1 MANKKTIR
9 IPIKVDGKEILL
21 TQKQIKKLAND
32 TNKAAGSFDAMNTS
46 QRGADRAGKGL
57 SRQSSNSTKNF
68 SKMQQGIS
76 GGLVPAYATLAA
88 QVFALSAAFTFLQ
101 SSSDFKNLLA
111 GQKAYAGIT
120 GNMYA
125 EVARSIRSATAAQI
139 SYTEASQAAAIGTAA
154 GLSADQMTRLGEA
167 AKNTSLALG
176 RDVTDSFNRLIRGVT
191 KAEPELLDELGI
203 ILRLDPALKEYATSI
218 GKAKDALNA
227 YERSQAVANFVL
239 DQADK
244 KFGAITDTM
253 PAGAFALN
261 QFAQAFNDLIDK
273 LKHGLGTVAQ
283 TILPFFTKNVNSL
296 AAALVLFSLPILKS
310 ILPNF
315 GQLSAT
321 LATSAIAHKTA
332 FTSMKADIIDYEM
345 QTAVLRNDPTARA
358 KFQKQGTKGV
368 KSIAMEA
375 GYKPAKGGEFSNQ
388 QLGQIKR
395 HLRNRTGLFAK
406 HGAERVAIGQAALR
420 KLDIAEAA
428 HTGKT
433 MTVFGNMG
441 RWLKLQWLRL
451 QRRWKGTMSFMAKAA
466 GYAATAINIA
476 FMAIAAIGI
485 VTMLYDMVF
494 GFEEADD
501 AASKLKQRM
510 DDIGESTQRQNESL
524 MNMIKMQKDGLVEI
538 AQRAYVAAN
547 AIKTLGMEQQF
558 KEVDEIFTDS
568 FYGKVTMA
576 EFGEEGAVDAAKKK
590 GALFQSLADLQDA
603 PGLKAATQAI
613 ATSLLKARRPSEDMI
628 ARFRKLSGE
637 YVGTA
642 MSAEQL
648 SESMKSINAN
658 MTNFIGSGGGKY
670 TNFIQNLD
678 TGIKQQEAS
687 IKLLQETIDA
697 QKGEGDYE
705 KQGFFDLFHGPV
717 PGTLKPG
724 VENRN
729 EQQANLAFLKDQRK
743 VINELQIADTN
754 RLASLASVNK
764 RLADQEKT
772 YGAIDKVNALP
783 LVKERNNLAITE
795 AKNKQT
801 AAKAI
806 YDAALLRLGAENALT
821 IIAKAQMELSG
832 TQLESI
838 KAITKEKNDQADI
851 DAERVMFAERVTK
864 ALQFEAQL
872 RKNINNLKGQ
882 GYQINTMF
890 GGTDI
895 GNRAAQINTN
905 SARAASVQT
914 SLDIVKGKRANLQM
928 LGEDGTNFS
937 LRMQKL
943 DLEKKELQLLKQKVE
958 LEGTYRDMLLT
969 SFNKAAGKL
978 SGDVASGAI
987 GVLKGEKTGKE
998 AMKEIAESFAETMIS
1013 ELIKQFVANIL
1024 AQLLSSFLVQGT
1036 QTIMNTSA
1044 IAANTLAVTANTAAS
1059 YASGFF
1065 RYGGT
1070 VPGYRNGGIISAA
1083 EGTVANGP
1091 QAGYPAVLHGKEAVV
1106 PLGEK
1111 NSIPVE
1117 FKGGSPSGVTNSV
1130 VNVTVNSDGSTQMD
1144 DKAAS
1149 ELGRSIQSAVTNEIS
1164 RQQRSGGLLAGP
1176 RG

>member
-1 MANKKTIR
+1 MTNKTIR

-32 TNKAAGSFDAMNTS
+32 TNKAAGSFDAMSTS

-88 QVFALSAAFTFLQ
+88 QVFALSAAFNFLQ

-120 GNMYA
+120 GSMYG
-125 EVARSIRSATAAQI
+125 EVARNIRSATAAQI

-176 RDVTDSFNRLIRGVT
+176 RDVTDSFNRLVRGVT

-218 GKAKDALNA
+218 GKAKDSLNA

-244 KFGAITDTM
+244 KFGAITETM

-332 FTSMKADIIDYEM
+332 FTSMKADILDYEM
-345 QTAVLRNDPTARA
+345 QTAVLRNNPTARA
-358 KFQKQGTKGV
+358 KFQKQGSAGV

-375 GYKPAKGGEFSNQ
+375 GYKPGEEGEFSNQ

-451 QRRWKGTMSFMAKAA
+451 QRSWKGTMSFMAKAA

-501 AASKLKQRM
+501 AAAKFKGRM
-510 DDIGESTQRQNESL
+510 DEISESTERQNKSMADML
-524 MNMIKMQKDGLVEI
+524 KMQQDGLVDI

-547 AIKTLGMEQQF
+547 AIKTLGMETQF
-558 KEVDEIFTDS
+558 KEIKEAF
-568 FYGKVTMA
+568 
-576 EFGEEGAVDAAKKK
+576 VDANGITRSSSLLSGGFDVTEKKA
-590 GALFQSLADLQDA
+590 ALFRSQAALIDSPA
-603 PGLKAATQAI
+603 LKAATLDI
-613 ATSLLKARRPSEDMI
+613 ANTLAASKKPTKEQISLY
-628 ARFRKLSGE
+628 RKLSGE

-658 MTNFIGSGGGKY
+658 MTSFIGGGGGKY

-687 IKLLQETIDA
+687 IKLLQESINATP
-697 QKGEGDYE
+697 GGDFTGNYTDFGGAE
-705 KQGFFDLFHGPV
+705 
-717 PGTLKPG
+717 LKPG
-724 VENRN
+724 VANRN
-729 EQQANLAFLKDQRK
+729 EQQLNLAFLKDQRK
-743 VINELQIADTN
+743 VINELQIADTT
-754 RLASLASVNK
+754 RLGSLASVNK
-764 RLADQEKT
+764 RLSDQEKT

-783 LVKERNNLAITE
+783 LLKEKNNLAITE

-821 IIAKAQMELSG
+821 IIAKAQMELSA
-832 TQLESI
+832 TELESI
-838 KAITKEKNDQADI
+838 KAITKEKNDQAEI

-864 ALQFEAQL
+864 ALQFEEQL

-890 GGTDI
+890 EGTDI

-905 SARAASVQT
+905 SARAASVQS

-928 LGEDGTNFS
+928 QGEDGTNFS
-937 LRMQKL
+937 LRMQTL
-943 DLEKKELQLLKQKVE
+943 DLEKKELQLLKEKID

-969 SFNKAAGKL
+969 SFNQAAGKL

-1044 IAANTLAVTANTAAS
+1044 IAANTVAVAANTAATYGS
-1059 YASGFF
+1059 MFSM
-1065 RYGGT
+1065 RYGGR

-1130 VNVTVNSDGSTQMD
+1130 VNVTVNSDGSTQLD

-1149 ELGRSIQSAVTNEIS
+1149 ELGRAIQSAVTNEIS